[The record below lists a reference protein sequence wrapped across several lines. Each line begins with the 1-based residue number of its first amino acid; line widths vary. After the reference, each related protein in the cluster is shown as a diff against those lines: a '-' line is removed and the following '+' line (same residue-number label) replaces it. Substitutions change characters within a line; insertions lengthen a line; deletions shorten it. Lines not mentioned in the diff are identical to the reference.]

1 MARKGRAFQWQ
12 IYPAFNNH
20 LRYSLKSVSHELIR
34 QLQNLINRDNIV
46 NINIYI
52 NDIIHGL
59 NDIPIID
66 DMSDNT
72 IFLKKNDVLVGD
84 NNKN

>member
-12 IYPAFNNH
+12 IYPAFYNH
-20 LRYSLKSVSHELIR
+20 LRYSL
-34 QLQNLINRDNIV
+34 QNLINQDNIV

-52 NDIIHGL
+52 NDIIHRL

-72 IFLKKNDVLVGD
+72 IF
-84 NNKN
+84 

>member
-12 IYPAFNNH
+12 IYPAFYGS
-20 LRYSLKSVSHELIR
+20 RFKIW
-34 QLQNLINRDNIV
+34 DNIV

-52 NDIIHGL
+52 NDIIHRL

-72 IFLKKNDVLVGD
+72 IFLKKYDVLVRD